1 MKPPLF
7 WAPPEKIQNG
17 RVTFPAQESHHF
29 QEVLRLRTG
38 DPVRVF
44 DGTGRIYGC
53 ILRSSAEGVY
63 GEVVG
68 EEPAPQRLSTIV
80 LGIGLLGTER
90 FDWVVEKAT
99 ELQVARIVP
108 LVTQYSQSSGR
119 PARLERWRRIAL
131 AACKQS
137 GNLIIPKVEE
147 PMPFQQFLRE
157 ATEDNRWILQEHGGR
172 LPVEKGAEGSAAL
185 LVGPEG
191 GWHSDEIQLAAAAGF
206 VGITLVGTTLRAETG
221 ALAGLILIR
230 RWMDW

>member
-17 RVTFPAQESHHF
+17 HVTFPAQESHHL
-29 QEVLRLRTG
+29 QDVLRLRTG
-38 DPVRVF
+38 DRVRVF
-44 DGTGRIYGC
+44 DGTGRAYEC
-53 ILRSSAEGVY
+53 ILRNSSEGVY
-63 GEVVG
+63 GEVVR

-108 LVTQYSQSSGR
+108 LMTRYSQSSGR
-119 PARLERWRRIAL
+119 PARVERWRRIAL

-147 PMPFQQFLRE
+147 PVPVEQFLRDT
-157 ATEDNRWILQEHGGR
+157 TEDNRWILQEQGGR
-172 LPVEKGAEGSAAL
+172 FPAENGAKGSAAL

-191 GWHSDEIQLAAAAGF
+191 GWHSDEIQLAESAGF
-206 VGITLVGTTLRAETG
+206 VGITLAGTTLRAETG

-230 RWMDW
+230 SWMDW